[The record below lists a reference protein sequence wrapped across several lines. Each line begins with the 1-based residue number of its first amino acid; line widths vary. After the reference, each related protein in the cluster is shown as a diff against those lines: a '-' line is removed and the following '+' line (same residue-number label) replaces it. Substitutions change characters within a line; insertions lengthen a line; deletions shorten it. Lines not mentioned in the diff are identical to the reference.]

1 MESISAE
8 FPLLFLPL
16 SSAAAVAS
24 RRVAAKIG
32 NLNAGVAVA
41 VGCSGEGEGRARP
54 TFRSL
59 FHDRATDRVHPN
71 DGYVCL
77 LLPFSTLGRKV
88 NKFSPPS
95 LHCLL
100 IFFTTLMMSSIVC

>member
-41 VGCSGEGEGRARP
+41 VAVGCSGEGEGRARP

-59 FHDRATDRVHPN
+59 FHDRDRSRPSERRLRLSAAP
-71 DGYVCL
+71 L
-77 LLPFSTLGRKV
+77 LHFREKSE
-88 NKFSPPS
+88 
-95 LHCLL
+95 
-100 IFFTTLMMSSIVC
+100 